1 MCDCLKAVEE
11 ERDFTKRCQGA
22 ASTETVRAAMDWV
35 LVGYQA
41 SIEAIKASQR
51 PPTIL
56 VKTGSP

>member
-41 SIEAIKASQR
+41 SIEAMEASQR
-51 PPTIL
+51 PPKIVVT
-56 VKTGSP
+56 TEAP